1 MNVTSDI
8 TNWLQIGGRFSYS
21 DKAYTTPNTR
31 RNTYTYMWRWGSFF
45 GPYGTYQGIDM
56 KNDIAYLKQAGDDKT
71 NDSYTRIGAFLKA
84 TIIKGLTLNAD
95 YTFNIN
101 NKTTKSV
108 GLPVICWNSWGGKLN
123 TPTTAAGANGDTWVY
138 QNSVRDN
145 SYALNVFA
153 NYELTVAKDHH
164 STL

>member
-1 MNVTSDI
+1 MALGKFLRSLWYLSGN
-8 TNWLQIGGRFSYS
+8 RYE
-21 DKAYTTPNTR
+21 
-31 RNTYTYMWRWGSFF
+31 
-45 GPYGTYQGIDM
+45 
-56 KNDIAYLKQAGDDKT
+56 NDIAYLKQAGDDKT

-138 QNSVRDN
+138 QNSVRRTI
-145 SYALNVFA
+145 
-153 NYELTVAKDHH
+153 LTH
-164 STL
+164 